1 MKQSLKEKLAS
12 RKFVVMVLI
21 LASAALALY
30 LPALTLMLN
39 NVNLAAMMTGGEFVS
54 LIIGTFA
61 IYCGAN
67 VLQKNKELDVK
78 AKLGETEEETEG

>member
-1 MKQSLKEKLAS
+1 MKQTLKEKLAS

-21 LASAALALY
+21 LFISAIAMY
-30 LPALTLMLN
+30 LPAITLLLN

-67 VLQKNKELDVK
+67 VMQKNKELDVK
-78 AKLGETEEETEG
+78 AKLGGAEEDSDE